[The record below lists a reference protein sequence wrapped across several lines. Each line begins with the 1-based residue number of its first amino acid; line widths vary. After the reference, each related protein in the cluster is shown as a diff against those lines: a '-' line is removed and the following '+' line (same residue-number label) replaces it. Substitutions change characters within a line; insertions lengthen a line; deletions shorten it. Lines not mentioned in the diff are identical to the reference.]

1 MEPIMNKT
9 QTIKALRWMYRL
21 KILKSQIDQM
31 RMDIYLDLECKS
43 EDYRESEKGK
53 QKSKDY
59 YDLVDI
65 GVRIDTAIDSLKNL
79 DVTLTDGD

>member
-1 MEPIMNKT
+1 MNKT
-9 QTIKALRWMYRL
+9 QTIKAHRWVYRL

-43 EDYRESEKGK
+43 EYYIESEKGK

-65 GVRIDTAIDSLKNL
+65 GIRIDTAIDGFKKLNL
-79 DVTLTDGD
+79 TPTDGD

>member
-1 MEPIMNKT
+1 MNKT
-9 QTIKALRWMYRL
+9 QTIKAHRWMYRL
-21 KILKSQIDQM
+21 KIVKSQIDQM

-43 EDYRESEKGK
+43 EDYIESEKGK

-65 GVRIDTAIDSLKNL
+65 GVRIDAAINGLENLSL
-79 DVTLTDGD
+79 TPT

>member
-1 MEPIMNKT
+1 
-9 QTIKALRWMYRL
+9 
-21 KILKSQIDQM
+21 M

-43 EDYRESEKGK
+43 EDYIESEKGK

-65 GVRIDTAIDSLKNL
+65 GVRIDAAINGLENLSL
-79 DVTLTDGD
+79 TPT

>member
-1 MEPIMNKT
+1 MNKT

-31 RMDIYLDLECKS
+31 RTDIYLDLECKS
-43 EDYRESEKGK
+43 EDYRESKKGK
-53 QKSKDY
+53 QKSKDF
-59 YDLVDI
+59 YDLADI

-79 DVTLTDGD
+79 DLTPTDGD